1 MKFSSTKLSSVI
13 LIEPQVFEDARGA
26 FMESYRKDL
35 FAANGITAD
44 FIQDNHSRSAKG
56 ALRGLHYQVAPRE
69 QAKLVRV
76 VRGEAFDVVVDIRR
90 DSKTFGRWQG
100 QLLSAENKKM
110 VFIPA
115 GFAHGFLALKDST
128 ELIYKVSEVYSEP
141 HERGVLW
148 NDPAIGIEW
157 PKIDVPYLLSEKDK
171 KFPLLKEMTV

>member
-1 MKFSSTKLSSVI
+1 MKFSSTKLSGVL
-13 LIEPQVFEDARGA
+13 LIEPQVLEDMRG
-26 FMESYRKDL
+26 FFTESYRKDL

-44 FIQDNHSRSAKG
+44 FVQDNHSRSAKG
-56 ALRGLHYQVAPRE
+56 TLRGLHYQIAPRE

-90 DSKTFGRWQG
+90 DSKTFGQWQG

-115 GFAHGFLALKDST
+115 GFAHGFLALKEST
-128 ELIYKVSEVYSEP
+128 ELIYKVSNAYSEP
-141 HERGVLW
+141 HERGILW

-157 PKIDVPYLLSEKDK
+157 PGLDTPYLLSEKDR
-171 KFPLLKEMTV
+171 KFPALKETHI